1 MNWDDDSG
9 WHYGDEDEDTRFNT
23 VDEDSDLLALDPED
37 EDLYRADRPFDGWD
51 EMIADGEHDGEHDN
65 DLD

>member
-9 WHYGDEDEDTRFNT
+9 WLYDVDDTRFNT

-51 EMIADGEHDGEHDN
+51 ELTDGEDDGEHDN

>member
-1 MNWDDDSG
+1 MNYDDDSG

-23 VDEDSDLLALDPED
+23 VDEDSDTLALDPED

-51 EMIADGEHDGEHDN
+51 EIPLPDEEDE

>member
-9 WHYGDEDEDTRFNT
+9 WVYEDEDTRFNT
-23 VDEDSDLLALDPED
+23 VDEDRDEDALDPDD
-37 EDLYRADRPFDGWD
+37 ENLYDRADRPFDGWD
-51 EMIADGEHDGEHDN
+51 EMIADGEHDAEHDN